1 MDNNNQIVD
10 RSMRDSLNDVTNE
23 DDSADEESEKL
34 RASYE
39 TYGLLLVQRNQKKK

>member
-1 MDNNNQIVD
+1 MD
-10 RSMRDSLNDVTNE
+10 RSMISSYDDE

-39 TYGLLLVQRNQKKK
+39 TYGLLLV